1 MSDNTGTLIYAY
13 ALSTKSRKILNMPNI
28 ANILKTEIVRIARK
42 EVRAE
47 VDGLRKLVAA
57 QRSAIAALRKEVA
70 DLGKQLKRVPVSKP
84 AEAAS
89 VATPEN
95 DGVERRFS
103 AARLAT
109 HRQKLGLS
117 ATDYGLLVGASDQ
130 SVYKWEQGK
139 TRPQA
144 EMVRKLS
151 MLKEIPKSEISQRL
165 EQLRAAA

>member
-1 MSDNTGTLIYAY
+1 
-13 ALSTKSRKILNMPNI
+13 MPNI

-89 VATPEN
+89 VAAPEN

-103 AARLAT
+103 ATRLAA

-117 ATDYGLLVGASDQ
+117 ATDYGLLVGAYDQ
-130 SVYKWEQGK
+130 SVYKWEEGT

-151 MLKEIPKSEISQRL
+151 MLKEIPKSEITQRL